1 MDGVDGWPK
10 WVVHLWQSVVLFLEG
25 ILKKFY
31 ASLQGPATLLGRELN
46 LMWTALS
53 LNDFT

>member
-25 ILKKFY
+25 ILKNILCQ
-31 ASLQGPATLLGRELN
+31 SSGTCNLVGQGTRFDVDC
-46 LMWTALS
+46 TI
-53 LNDFT
+53 TK

>member
-1 MDGVDGWPK
+1 MAKCSTVFGGYSK
-10 WVVHLWQSVVLFLEG
+10 
-25 ILKKFY
+25 KKFY

>member
-25 ILKKFY
+25 ILKKKFMPVFRD
-31 ASLQGPATLLGRELN
+31 LQALRELD